1 MIYYSFM
8 NWFKKISVLVALPL
22 LLAGCGANLQTFK
35 NDSFSI
41 SYPQEWIAATNDPN
55 SIFTASHAN
64 RTLRRVDGIMMV
76 QTQPTSET
84 NLANLIAANSASL
97 QASAVN
103 QNIQTDNVKVANQD
117 TTLWKYERIGS
128 DNKKAL
134 FRQTM
139 VLVKGVVY
147 TITATIEDS
156 VTNVSDVEA
165 AVKSF
170 TVAL

>member
-1 MIYYSFM
+1 M
-8 NWFKKISVLVALPL
+8 NWFKKAVTFVVIPLV
-22 LLAGCGANLQTFK
+22 LAGCGANLQTFK

-76 QTQPTSET
+76 QTQATPET
-84 NLANLIAANSASL
+84 TLANLIAANSASL
-97 QASAVN
+97 QATAVN
-103 QNIQTDNVKVANQD
+103 QNIQTDNVNIANQD
-117 TTLWKYERIGS
+117 TTLWKYERVGS
-128 DNKKAL
+128 DNKKVL

-156 VTNVSDVEA
+156 ITNVSDVEA

-170 TVAL
+170 MVAS